1 MSWRA
6 QIGGGSVKAVNSL
19 WSIMSENCFV
29 FALCPLRSALCL
41 AGAMLLALCV
51 SVNAQQSRVYR
62 VGLVS
67 LGSSINAEITGL
79 RDGLKEAGYI
89 EGKNMIFDIGVAKS
103 YDELRPVVLSYVE
116 KKFDLIVSTGASA
129 PLIAKQA
136 SPHIPIVFIG
146 GADPVEAGIVKSMAR
161 PEGNITG
168 IARYRDTEIYGKR
181 LEVFKE
187 AVPTLRKV
195 TVLYNARGENPT
207 HLASVKVLRN
217 AAPKLGVSLIE
228 KPIKALAD
236 LEQALSSISRES
248 TGGLL
253 PICAT
258 IFRDSNRSM
267 AALAMQKKIALLG
280 CSQLAVSDFGALLYY
295 GADTYRLG
303 KRGAWYVDRL
313 LKGAKPQD
321 LPVEAPSYFEMLVNI
336 KTAKQIGLTI
346 PPNVLARAD
355 RVIR

>member
-1 MSWRA
+1 
-6 QIGGGSVKAVNSL
+6 
-19 WSIMSENCFV
+19 
-29 FALCPLRSALCL
+29 
-41 AGAMLLALCV
+41 
-51 SVNAQQSRVYR
+51 
-62 VGLVS
+62 
-67 LGSSINAEITGL
+67 
-79 RDGLKEAGYI
+79 
-89 EGKNMIFDIGVAKS
+89 VAKS
-103 YDELRPVVLSYVE
+103 YDELRGVVQSYVDR
-116 KKFDLIVSTGASA
+116 KFDIIVSSGASA
-129 PLIAKQA
+129 PLVAKEMTRT
-136 SPHIPIVFIG
+136 IPIVFIG
-146 GADPVEAGIVKSMAR
+146 GGDPIQAGLVKSMSR

-207 HLASVKVLRN
+207 HFSRVKVLHQT
-217 AAPKLGVSLIE
+217 APKLGLALIE
-228 KPIKALAD
+228 KPIKTAAD
-236 LEQALSSISRES
+236 LEQALANILSESSD
-248 TGGLL
+248 GLMS
-253 PICAT
+253 ICAT
-258 IFRDSNRSM
+258 IFRDFNRKM
-267 AALAMQKKIALLG
+267 AGLALQRKVALLG
-280 CSQLAVSDFGALLYY
+280 CSPLAVSDFGALLYY

-321 LPVEAPSYFEMLVNI
+321 LPVEAPSYFEMLVNL